1 MSNEDKITETLQA
14 VKSMSKWEKIFGFLL
29 SSSVIGVIWW
39 VAITSHVDAQ
49 QTIQIERNS
58 TAIQS
63 IRDTLPKIH
72 EKGAISAETIRRM
85 GADIVELKANN
96 QKDRE
101 LLLDLA
107 IKMGYVYDREKE
119 RQIHR

>member
-14 VKSMSKWEKIFGFLL
+14 VKSMSKWEKVFSLL
-29 SSSVIGVIWW
+29 FSVAFISMVSW
-39 VAITSHVDAQ
+39 VAVTNHVDAQ

-85 GADIVELKANN
+85 GADIIEMKSNE

-101 LLLDLA
+101 MLLDLA